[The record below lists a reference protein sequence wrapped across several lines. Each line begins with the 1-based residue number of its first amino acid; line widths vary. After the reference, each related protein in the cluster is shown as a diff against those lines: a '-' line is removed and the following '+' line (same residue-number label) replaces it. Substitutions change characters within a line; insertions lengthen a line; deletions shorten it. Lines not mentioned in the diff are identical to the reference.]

1 MVNKINADSVVLIKS
16 NKSDDDEFGKVGGIS
31 KLEKAI
37 AAAGAEQVSATQKKV
52 THVLMSGLFE
62 SDTFSKGPNKG
73 ERVPPQPTRTP
84 APARPPAPSA
94 PTPPTTTTDPP
105 LHLSRSAKCTDWLD
119 KAKARCADDCE
130 FVSEG
135 DIHKVLHLNK

>member
-16 NKSDDDEFGKVGGIS
+16 NKSDDDEFGKIGGIS

-94 PTPPTTTTDPP
+94 PTPPPPP
-105 LHLSRSAKCTDWLD
+105 LTLPSTSRAARSAPIGWTRPRR
-119 KAKARCADDCE
+119 AAPTTA
-130 FVSEG
+130 SS
-135 DIHKVLHLNK
+135 